1 MKQATLLIPFVVFL
15 SVTALPP
22 NLRRQADPN
31 DPCLD
36 ETPTLDGPTS
46 DNSAGI
52 GVEFESSYV
61 LFNSPGC
68 TPTQTWQAK
77 GKQVG
82 GRSGNDWQLT
92 ADTTQVI
99 AGRLTAE
106 YILNGKTI
114 KIGTGA
120 ASAAAA
126 AVSSDIVR
134 IHTII
139 EMHSLPVLIGPCR
152 SHGTHTQ
159 ICPIT
164 TGIFRITSAIHGK
177 LSPPN

>member
-1 MKQATLLIPFVVFL
+1 MKQATLLIPFVVIL

-36 ETPTLDGPTS
+36 EASTLDGPTS

-52 GVEFESSYV
+52 GVEFESSVV

-68 TPTQTWQAK
+68 TPTKTWQAK

-82 GRSGNDWQLT
+82 DRSGNDWQLT
-92 ADTTQVI
+92 ADTTEVI

-134 IHTII
+134 IHAMI
-139 EMHSLPVLIGPCR
+139 EMQSFPVLIGPCR
-152 SHGTHTQ
+152 SHGTHT
-159 ICPIT
+159 
-164 TGIFRITSAIHGK
+164 
-177 LSPPN
+177 